1 MGGRSVSGWKDVP
14 CDSTTFQYFHDV
26 SDRLVGSR
34 MDSVIMT
41 IREAAEYLK
50 HTEKTACR
58 HAANGKI
65 PGLKVGGAWRYR
77 RMKID
82 RWIERQ
88 SAGQQKRGGTQCR
101 G

>member
-1 MGGRSVSGWKDVP
+1 M
-14 CDSTTFQYFHDV
+14 TFQYFHDV
-26 SDRLVGSR
+26 SDRLVGNR
-34 MDSVIMT
+34 MDSDIMT

-50 HTEKTACR
+50 HTEKTAYR

-65 PGLKVGGAWRYR
+65 QGFKDGGVWRFR
-77 RMKID
+77 CNEIN
-82 RWIERQ
+82 RWIERR